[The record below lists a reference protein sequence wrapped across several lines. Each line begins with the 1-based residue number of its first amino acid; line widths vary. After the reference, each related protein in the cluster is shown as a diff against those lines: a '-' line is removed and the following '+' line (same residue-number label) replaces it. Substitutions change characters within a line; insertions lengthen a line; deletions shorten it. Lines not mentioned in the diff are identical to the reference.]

1 MYVQNLVQEGD
12 VINGPH
18 NDGTVLVNQNV
29 WRGENSEAFVEL
41 TFQHTDHNV
50 GNEVW
55 FVKQTVVLSGD
66 MLVHCD
72 SDVGSIQTVTFSRL
86 KAQED

>member
-1 MYVQNLVQEGD
+1 MVS
-12 VINGPH
+12 
-18 NDGTVLVNQNV
+18 QNV

-50 GNEVW
+50 GNEVL

-66 MLVHCD
+66 IVTHCD

-86 KAQED
+86 KAQEFARLVSSILVKYIAFVVKKD